1 MIENDIGTMLLYSG
15 VILDILTFLLDIG
28 FLIKYK
34 RHKGQPGGFLSS
46 GQKGLLMILMAVIGI
61 LWISAVIVT
70 GLGDGMSAAQIAV
83 MLFTV
88 LPFIL
93 APGEGRCSLIF
104 SFWLLSLNAARE
116 KKKRGGE

>member
-1 MIENDIGTMLLYSG
+1 MSRSDIGTMLLYSG

-46 GQKGLLMILMAVIGI
+46 GQKGLLKILMGIIII
-61 LWISAVIVT
+61 LWIFSIIMT
-70 GLGDGMSAAQIAV
+70 GLGDRMNAAQIAV
-83 MLFTV
+83 MVFMA

-93 APGEGRCSLIF
+93 APMEGRCSLVF
-104 SFWLLSLNAARE
+104 SFLLLALNASCE
-116 KKKRGGE
+116 KKEQE